1 MRTSASTS
9 ASTTA
14 STSAST
20 AAPASAASRGRALG
34 GGLAF
39 PASLVVLLII
49 MVPLLQLVRYSFNH
63 FDPAEMMQEAF
74 TAENYARFFADPY
87 YRDVFLATLGVAAL
101 CTVLALALGFPVAY
115 FLARTNSRYKSLFV
129 ILLVFPLMVGS
140 VVRAAGWMVI
150 LGNAGIVNAVL
161 KGLGLIEHS
170 LQLMYT
176 PLAVIIGT
184 TAVVMPYLILTLQSV
199 LEGMDFSVEEAARN
213 LGAGFFTT
221 FRRVVLPIA
230 APGVA
235 AGTMLVFILCMNA
248 YATPVLLGGTGLTMM
263 APALYDQITR
273 ASNWPFGSAMALIL
287 VCATLLMALLSNWLI
302 HRRYVKTMAS

>member
-1 MRTSASTS
+1 
-9 ASTTA
+9 
-14 STSAST
+14 
-20 AAPASAASRGRALG
+20 
-34 GGLAF
+34 
-39 PASLVVLLII
+39 
-49 MVPLLQLVRYSFNH
+49 
-63 FDPAEMMQEAF
+63 
-74 TAENYARFFADPY
+74 
-87 YRDVFLATLGVAAL
+87 
-101 CTVLALALGFPVAY
+101 
-115 FLARTNSRYKSLFV
+115 
-129 ILLVFPLMVGS
+129 LLVFPLMVGS

-161 KGLGLIEHS
+161 KRLGLIDQS

-176 PLAVIIGT
+176 PTAVVVGT

-213 LGAGFFTT
+213 LGADFFTT

-273 ASNWPFGSAMALIL
+273 ASNWPFGAAMALIL
-287 VCATLLMALLSNWLI
+287 VCATLLLALLSNWLI

>member
-1 MRTSASTS
+1 MSASSS
-9 ASTTA
+9 ASA
-14 STSAST
+14 SP
-20 AAPASAASRGRALG
+20 APRALG

-49 MVPLLQLVRYSFNH
+49 LVPLLQLVRYSFNH
-63 FDPAEMMQEAF
+63 FDPAEMMQQAF
-74 TAENYARFFADPY
+74 TVENYVKFFADPY
-87 YRDVFLATLGVAAL
+87 YRDVFLTTVAVAAL
-101 CTVLALALGFPVAY
+101 CTVLALVLGFPVAY
-115 FLARTNSRYKSLFV
+115 FLARTGSRYKSLLV
-129 ILLVFPLMVGS
+129 ILLVFPLLVGS

-150 LGNAGIVNAVL
+150 LGNAGIVNATL
-161 KGLGLIEHS
+161 KGLGLADQS

-176 PLAVIIGT
+176 PTAVVIGT

-213 LGAGFFTT
+213 LGADFFTT
-221 FRRVVLPIA
+221 FRRIVLPIA

-263 APALYDQITR
+263 APTLYDQITR

-287 VCATLLMALLSNWLI
+287 VCATLAMALLSNWLI